1 MQQIERQQK
10 KSRPVA
16 GLDEDEGGD
25 THNPYFED
33 ESLAN
38 RPPIG
43 EQTIHK
49 PVKAVNTATTM
60 RCDAIEPAILDL
72 DLQASR
78 RRWQTRSPRLPE
90 KAANN
95 YHDIRP

>member
-1 MQQIERQQK
+1 MQQIERQWEK
-10 KSRPVA
+10 IATCCR
-16 GLDEDEGGD
+16 LDEDKGGD
-25 THNPYFED
+25 THNPYSED

-49 PVKAVNTATTM
+49 PLKAVNTATTM
-60 RCDAIEPAILDL
+60 RCDAIDPAVLDL

-78 RRWQTRSPRLPE
+78 R
-90 KAANN
+90 
-95 YHDIRP
+95 